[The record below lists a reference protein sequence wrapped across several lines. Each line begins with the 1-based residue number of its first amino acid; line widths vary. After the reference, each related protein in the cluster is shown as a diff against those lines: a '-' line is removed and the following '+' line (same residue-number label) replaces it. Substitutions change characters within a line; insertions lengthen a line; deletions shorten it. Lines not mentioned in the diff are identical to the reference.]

1 VDIFIYPR
9 LAMRLT
15 ELVTPLKPLEA
26 MAQGRL
32 VIASDVGGHKELIK
46 DQKNGVLFKANDA
59 DSLVVCVLNL
69 LANSESW
76 PAMRQAGRQYVEQ
89 ERNWPNSVA
98 NYKQVYLPLLNKLK

>member
-1 VDIFIYPR
+1 
-9 LAMRLT
+9 MRLT

-46 DQKNGVLFKANDA
+46 DQENGMLFKANDVS
-59 DSLVVCVLNL
+59 SLVGCVLNL
-69 LANSESW
+69 LEHSESW
-76 PAMRQAGRQYVEQ
+76 PAMRYAGRDYVEL

-98 NYKQVYLPLLNKLK
+98 NYQQVYLPLLNKLK